1 MAARS
6 TATKSQ
12 EREVV
17 ITRVFDA
24 PRHLVFKA
32 WTEPEQLMR
41 WWGPNGVTTPSCKM
55 DVRPGG
61 AWRICLRSP
70 NGIDVWQQGVYR
82 EIVEP
87 ERLVFTYA
95 FEDATGKPGHQ
106 TIVTVTFA
114 AEGGKTRLTVHQA
127 VFESVTVRDDHVQG
141 WAEAIDHLAD
151 YLAKVWWNRRN
162 TGEIEP

>member
-1 MAARS
+1 MAARNS
-6 TATKSQ
+6 AATKSP

-17 ITRVFDA
+17 VTRVFDA

-32 WTEPEQLMR
+32 WTEPERLMR
-41 WWGPNGVTTPSCKM
+41 WWGPNGFITPSSKM

-61 AWRICLRSP
+61 AWRICMRSP

-95 FEDATGKPGHQ
+95 FEDATGRPGHQ
-106 TIVTVTFA
+106 PGHRTIVTVTFA
-114 AEGGKTRLTVHQA
+114 DEGGKTRLTLHQG
-127 VFESVTVRDDHVQG
+127 VFESVTVRDEHVQG
-141 WAEAIDHLAD
+141 WAEAIDHLAA
-151 YLAKVWWNRRN
+151 YLAKV
-162 TGEIEP
+162 